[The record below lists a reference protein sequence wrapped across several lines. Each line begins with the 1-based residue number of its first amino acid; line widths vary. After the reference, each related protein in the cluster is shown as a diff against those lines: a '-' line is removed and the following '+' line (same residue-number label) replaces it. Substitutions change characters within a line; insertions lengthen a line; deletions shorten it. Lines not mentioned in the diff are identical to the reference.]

1 MKIDLHIHTST
12 GSDGA
17 LTVEEVFQEAQKREI
32 DVLSITDHDAI
43 HHQGQA
49 IQLARK
55 YGIIYITGMELNVT
69 FEYRHKS
76 VSLDFLSY
84 GYDYENQALRFKQT
98 DKHLIVYFSAPYSY
112 GEDVTFTVKYHGKDP
127 KHGLFFDEE
136 SSTNPRMVSTVS
148 WPDLVTTGFHAT
160 ISLMTR

>member
-1 MKIDLHIHTST
+1 MKQDYMKIDLHIHTST

-76 VSLDFLSY
+76 VSLDFLVFIVISVTQEICLPRFP
-84 GYDYENQALRFKQT
+84 GLR
-98 DKHLIVYFSAPYSY
+98 I
-112 GEDVTFTVKYHGKDP
+112 
-127 KHGLFFDEE
+127 
-136 SSTNPRMVSTVS
+136 
-148 WPDLVTTGFHAT
+148 
-160 ISLMTR
+160 